1 MSSDFIYEVKN
12 HVAYMTI
19 NRPEKRN
26 ALSAE
31 VVQAFL
37 EYMDKAEADKDV
49 RAICITG
56 AGEKAF
62 CAGAEL
68 GASAGAVGEERLKSI
83 RDYAELLKKM
93 SQTGKP
99 ILARVAGHCMAGGLG
114 LMLSC
119 DIVIAKSGVM
129 FGAPEINVGLWPMMI
144 GALLFRHLPRKQA
157 WYLAYSGKRITAAE
171 GKELGMVTK
180 VVEEDRFEN
189 EVKETLAMLCSK
201 VLQPCVLEDRP
212 IMRLWT
218 RILEMPLIISAKV
231 RGGCRHGGCGRRRES
246 LFRKKGNRYGKAD
259 NRRKRPRLHKGGDS
273 MSKDKAIVTCALTG
287 VLTNPEQHPVPVTP
301 EKMAEATEQAFN
313 AGATIVHCHF
323 RDQRPGLGHLPTW
336 DPDIA
341 NDIISAIRDRVP
353 EIIINCSTGI
363 VGSDIS
369 GPLACLERIKPEM
382 AALNSGSLNY
392 LKTKKNGE
400 WAWPPHLFDNPVE
413 KIQKFLDV
421 MKKLH
426 IVPECEC
433 FDTGIVRSVGLFEEN
448 GMLEPPFAY
457 L

>member
-201 VLQPCVLEDRP
+201 SPAAMRIGRQAYYAAMDKDFGDALDYLCKKFGEVAGTEDAAEGVKAFLEKREP
-212 IMRLWT
+212 VW
-218 RILEMPLIISAKV
+218 K
-231 RGGCRHGGCGRRRES
+231 GR
-246 LFRKKGNRYGKAD
+246 
-259 NRRKRPRLHKGGDS
+259 
-273 MSKDKAIVTCALTG
+273 
-287 VLTNPEQHPVPVTP
+287 
-301 EKMAEATEQAFN
+301 
-313 AGATIVHCHF
+313 
-323 RDQRPGLGHLPTW
+323 
-336 DPDIA
+336 
-341 NDIISAIRDRVP
+341 
-353 EIIINCSTGI
+353 
-363 VGSDIS
+363 
-369 GPLACLERIKPEM
+369 
-382 AALNSGSLNY
+382 
-392 LKTKKNGE
+392 
-400 WAWPPHLFDNPVE
+400 
-413 KIQKFLDV
+413 
-421 MKKLH
+421 
-426 IVPECEC
+426 
-433 FDTGIVRSVGLFEEN
+433 
-448 GMLEPPFAY
+448 
-457 L
+457 